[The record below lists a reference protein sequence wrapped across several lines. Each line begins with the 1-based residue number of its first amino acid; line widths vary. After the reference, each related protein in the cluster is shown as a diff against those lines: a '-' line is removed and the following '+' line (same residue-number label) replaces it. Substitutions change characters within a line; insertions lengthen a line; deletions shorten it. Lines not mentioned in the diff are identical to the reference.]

1 MSIGKE
7 INPLKAIKKIKELN
21 DSLSAKDE
29 NSKDSEKAKSGRK
42 K

>member
-29 NSKDSEKAKSGRK
+29 NGKDSEKGKSGRK